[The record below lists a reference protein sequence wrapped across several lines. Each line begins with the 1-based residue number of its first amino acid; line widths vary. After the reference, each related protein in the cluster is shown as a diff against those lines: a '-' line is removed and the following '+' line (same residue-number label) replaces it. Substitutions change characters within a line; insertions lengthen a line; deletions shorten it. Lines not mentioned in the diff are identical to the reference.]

1 MRCKQCEK
9 EILGLGK
16 PVLAPVILAFLL
28 LGGGVFAQT
37 LGRLTLGYKYVD
49 GWVVALAS
57 LGVAAV
63 LIWLGLVRRKCPG
76 CGATKMFDAEAEEAV
91 LTYERLSARKTGS
104 AEQLAKIESELR
116 VEIAQRVRS
125 EIEAE
130 LRVEI
135 AQRVRPV
142 IEAELRIEIAQRV
155 MSDMEAEV
163 RSEIAAA
170 AGQTRAGLEK
180 ELRPQL
186 EQKLRSEIENQLRAS
201 MEKELRAEIE
211 NQRETRDLELRKKLE
226 EELGP
231 EIERKLRSTVEA
243 ELLPSLERALPLEY
257 QNQFRPEIERARGK
271 PAMESAAKP
280 SVDGGKPATQHGT
293 AATEPK
299 APSPQLT
306 PPLAFIRPPVAHPI
320 HGPAASAAPLAASK
334 GATPAETGAP
344 PSAIETNLLWRSP
357 ASQIPSVRPLSRPAA
372 KALLATTAQAG
383 AKAATRPTAATAA
396 TAMAT
401 EAGAPATQPAAAKA
415 ALRTPEPGLA
425 EVALGVHERAQ
436 RRARVIVSDLALYD
450 KDTLIK
456 AAHAADS
463 RMELGSL
470 WKEAV
475 RSYNQAVPSAVGS
488 HTNYLGE
495 ELDRCL
501 AKLRQA

>member
-9 EILGLGK
+9 EILGIGK
-16 PVLAPVILAFLL
+16 PVLAPMILAFLL

-57 LGVAAV
+57 LGGAAV

-76 CGATKMFDAEAEEAV
+76 CGATKMFDAEAEESV
-91 LTYERLSARKTGS
+91 LTYERLSARKAES
-104 AEQLAKIESELR
+104 AEQQAKIESELR

-125 EIEAE
+125 DIEAE

-135 AQRVRPV
+135 AQRVRPD

-163 RSEIAAA
+163 RAEIAAEA
-170 AGQTRAGLEK
+170 RQTRAGLEK

-186 EQKLRSEIENQLRAS
+186 EQKLRSEIEKQLRAS

-211 NQRETRDLELRKKLE
+211 KQRETRDLELRKRLE
-226 EELGP
+226 EELGS
-231 EIERKLRSTVEA
+231 EIERKLRATVEA
-243 ELLPSLERALPLEY
+243 ELLPSLERALRLEY
-257 QNQFRPEIERARGK
+257 QNQLRPGIDDARGK

-280 SVDGGKPATQHGT
+280 SVDGGNPATQQGT
-293 AATEPK
+293 AVTEPK
-299 APSPQLT
+299 VPSPQLT
-306 PPLAFIRPPVAHPI
+306 PPLACIPAPVAYPI
-320 HGPAASAAPLAASK
+320 HGPAASAAPLAASR
-334 GATPAETGAP
+334 GAMPAETGAP
-344 PSAIETNLLWRSP
+344 PSPIETKRLWRSP
-357 ASQIPSVRPLSRPAA
+357 ASQIPAVRPLSRPAA
-372 KALLATTAQAG
+372 KASLATTAQAG
-383 AKAATRPTAATAA
+383 TKAATPPTAAPAV
-396 TAMAT
+396 AT
-401 EAGAPATQPAAAKA
+401 EAGAPAMQLAVAKA
-415 ALRTPEPGLA
+415 AVRTREAAPA
-425 EVALGVHERAQ
+425 EVALGIHERAQ

-488 HTNYLGE
+488 ATNYLGE